1 VNDDFEQKYD
11 ATLEDPV
18 QVWLFCRLCRCRVQ
32 VRTVPR
38 PQLPFRCFC
47 GNAGTFLQFDV
58 FAQEDEVVRFAKTF
72 EDLYQ
77 ETKNL
82 LREAE
87 MPMPGTQ
94 VYKPGELKRLL
105 AAEDARASALPDA
118 TTDEASDVGD
128 GEAEGEARSKDAVR
142 DLMAAVQDAP
152 DILARHE
159 AMNALGK
166 YLFPRRK
173 RSAELKRL
181 CYQTCEA
188 QAGSA
193 REVIREASARFRQGK
208 AQKLSF
214 PLVKRL
220 VALLTE
226 DGKLEKA
233 LEAAQRAAAL
243 GIPGYDERVKKLR
256 AKLER

>member
-1 VNDDFEQKYD
+1 MNDEFEQKYD
-11 ATLEDPV
+11 AKLDDPV

-47 GNAGTFLQFDV
+47 GNEGTFLQFDV
-58 FAQEDEVVRFAKTF
+58 FAKEEDVVRFAKTF

-94 VYKPGELKRLL
+94 VYKPGEIKRLL
-105 AAEDARASALPDA
+105 AAEDARASARADA
-118 TTDEASDVGD
+118 TSDEASDVGD
-128 GEAEGEARSKDAVR
+128 EAEGDGRKDAVR
-142 DLMAAVQDAP
+142 ELMAAVQDAP
-152 DILARHE
+152 DLLTRHE

-173 RSAELKRL
+173 RNAELKRL

-188 QAGSA
+188 QVGSA
-193 REVIREASARFRQGK
+193 RDVIREASARYRQGK
-208 AQKLSF
+208 PVQLSF

-233 LEAAQRAAAL
+233 LEVAQRAAAL

-256 AKLER
+256 AKLDR